1 MTNTETPELPKVPTK
16 DDLKK
21 LKIES
26 GYAGQIFGSR
36 SIPSVNIAAIFI
48 LILLVSGISFTVFNS
63 LIPPKEYWSII
74 SPLMTLALGYIFG
87 KREDS

>member
-1 MTNTETPELPKVPTK
+1 MTNNVTTELPKVPTQ
-16 DDLKK
+16 DDIKK
-21 LKIES
+21 LKIET

-48 LILLVSGISFTVFNS
+48 LLLLISGVSVIFFNS
-63 LIPPKEYWSII
+63 LVPPKEYWSII

-87 KREDS
+87 KA